1 MVSGVTTDRWN
12 FKKDSKYVEKVTS
25 TKDLADT
32 MSRALSTDKD
42 NKNYE
47 VDIDDWGLGWITEGG
62 YDDIYRGT
70 IYIPL
75 NPNRNAAVSA
85 YGAQVKHSTG
95 QLYERNYQ
103 DLLSGK
109 VDK

>member
-1 MVSGVTTDRWN
+1 
-12 FKKDSKYVEKVTS
+12 
-25 TKDLADT
+25 
-32 MSRALSTDKD
+32 MSAALSTDKD
-42 NKNYE
+42 NKNYK
-47 VDIDDWGLGWITEGG
+47 VDIDDWGLGWIAEGS

-85 YGAQVKHSTG
+85 YGSTVSHQVG

-103 DLLSGK
+103 DILSGK
-109 VDK
+109 VD